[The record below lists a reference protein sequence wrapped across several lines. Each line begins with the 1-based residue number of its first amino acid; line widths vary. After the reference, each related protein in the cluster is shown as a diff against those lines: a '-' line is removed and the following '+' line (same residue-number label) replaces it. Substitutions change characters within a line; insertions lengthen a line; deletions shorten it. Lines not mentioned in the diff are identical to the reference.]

1 MQVCLEWLEAFQRN
15 QHDDYWLG
23 QHGEEIYHAIQQ
35 SLASP
40 PKFDIATE
48 LLVKAFPYYA
58 LNRLDIT
65 RWVNLLIDAMLV
77 AQELGDIG
85 LRTRLMEHIG
95 SGRLAEGHFDTAH
108 FAYLYVLEH
117 AHDYDNPDIE
127 LAAHTG
133 LIWLQTIYQ
142 GKPSSHN
149 ETVIENALQLAQV
162 AKNPAT
168 IARLHH
174 ALTSVYTQQQCP
186 EKALQFGQM
195 AYTHW
200 HIANDKV
207 EQAKTAY
214 SLAAVYRMMNRF
226 ELADAYLEIAE
237 DVFSRTNYRRQYTLT
252 IYERGVLRWKQEKYE
267 EAAQWLELAWKE
279 AVGVGI
285 NFHIAAAA
293 HTLGRVYLKL
303 KDLDKARES
312 LKSAALIWDELDNKY
327 EQTSVM
333 CHFIRLERLGGNL
346 EAARE
351 WGIRARLICAQ
362 ITQEHLRKEMEAYI
376 EEVETVTD

>member
-23 QHGEEIYHAIQQ
+23 QHGEEIYHVIQQ

-117 AHDYDNPDIE
+117 AHDCDNPDIE
-127 LAAHTG
+127 LSAHTG
-133 LIWLQTIYQ
+133 LIWLQTINQ

-162 AKNPAT
+162 AKNPAA

-174 ALTSVYTQQQCP
+174 ALTSVYTQQQYL
-186 EKALQFGQM
+186 EKAFQFGQM
-195 AYTHW
+195 AYVHW
-200 HIANDKV
+200 HVANNKI

-237 DVFSRTNYRRQYTLT
+237 DVFSRTNYRRQYALT

-279 AVGVGI
+279 AVVVGI
-285 NFHIAAAA
+285 NFYIAAAA
-293 HTLGRVYLKL
+293 HILGRVYLKL
-303 KDLDKARES
+303 GDLDKARES

-351 WGIRARLICAQ
+351 WGIQARLTCTQ
-362 ITQEHLRKEMEAYI
+362 IPQEHLRKEMEAYI
-376 EEVETVTD
+376 EEVETVTE